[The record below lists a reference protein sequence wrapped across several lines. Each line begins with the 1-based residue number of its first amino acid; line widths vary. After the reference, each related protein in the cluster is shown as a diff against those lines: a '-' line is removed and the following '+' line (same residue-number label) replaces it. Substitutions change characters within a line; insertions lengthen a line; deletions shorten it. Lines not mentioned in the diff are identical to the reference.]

1 MSGLYGI
8 MTADRRCAARVRKK
22 ALGGK
27 IRPDDYPKPGR
38 GKCMKIDRLI
48 GILSVLL
55 QQEKV
60 TAPQLATQFEVSRRT
75 IQRDIESLCRAGIPI
90 ATAQGTGG
98 GISIMENYR
107 VDRTVLT
114 APEMQAILAGLRSL
128 DSVSGTRRYAQLM
141 EKLSAGTGGLVSGG
155 AHMLIDLSSWYKTSL
170 PPKIELIQ
178 GAIEQHRTLRFTY
191 FSPKGESVRTV
202 EPCYL
207 VFHWS
212 AWYVWGWCRTR
223 EDFRLFKLN
232 RMTDLTTGEGFPPRA
247 APLPDLEPE
256 RLFPAKYQVTVLFEP
271 SCRWRLVEEYGTSCF
286 TVEPDGRLR
295 FTGGFPDAD
304 SVLSW
309 VLTFG
314 DKAELVEPEEL
325 REQLGQLAETLA
337 HRYRRD

>member
-1 MSGLYGI
+1 
-8 MTADRRCAARVRKK
+8 
-22 ALGGK
+22 
-27 IRPDDYPKPGR
+27 
-38 GKCMKIDRLI
+38 MKMERLI
-48 GILSVLL
+48 GILSILL
-55 QQEKV
+55 QREKV
-60 TAPQLATQFEVSRRT
+60 TAPELAEQFEVSRRT

-90 ATAQGTGG
+90 STAQGAGG
-98 GISIMENYR
+98 GISIMEGYR

-141 EKLSAGTGGLVSGG
+141 EKLSAGTGGLVPGG

-178 GAIEQHRTLRFTY
+178 GAIEQHRTIRFAIEQHRAIRFTY
-191 FSPKGESVRTV
+191 FSPKGESKRTV
-202 EPCYL
+202 EPFYL

-212 AWYVWGWCRTR
+212 TWYVWGWCRMR
-223 EDFRLFKLN
+223 EDFRMFKLN
-232 RMTDLTTGEGFPPRA
+232 RMTELTAGEPFEPRS

-256 RLFPAKYQVTVLFEP
+256 RIFPAKYQVTVLFDP
-271 SCRWRLVEEYGTSCF
+271 SCRWRLVEEYGADRF
-286 TVEPDGRLR
+286 TEEPDGRLR

-314 DKAELVEPEEL
+314 DKAELLEPEEL
-325 REQLGQLAETLA
+325 RERLGKLAKTLA
-337 HRYRRD
+337 HRYRRN